1 MKPLALEWLRK
12 QLNKGRRDLMY
23 AQQHDRPTTDIHNL
37 QAKVMVLEWLQ
48 ELARNAKEEPYE
60 AQSPAP

>member
-12 QLNKGRRDLMY
+12 QLNKGRRDLLL
-23 AQQHDRPTTDIHNL
+23 ALEHDRPTTDIHNL

-48 ELARNAKEEPYE
+48 EMAQNAKEE
-60 AQSPAP
+60 

>member
-12 QLNKGRRDLMY
+12 QLSKGRRDLLLALEY
-23 AQQHDRPTTDIHNL
+23 DRPTTDIHNL

-48 ELARNAKEEPYE
+48 ELARNVKEE
-60 AQSPAP
+60 